1 MALRPTHLIAD
12 KRDGKEHSPSDIHW
26 LIESF
31 QSGKLTDYQM
41 TAWLMASYI
50 HGLSDEEMLAL
61 TEAMLHSGTVLART
75 ASGPP
80 RIDKHS
86 TGGVGDKISLP
97 LAPLAAA
104 CGLRV
109 PMIAGR
115 GLGHTGGTLDKLE
128 SIPGYSTRLTQR
140 QFEKTVSAAGAAIM
154 GQTEDIAPADRR
166 IYSLRDVTSTVA
178 CRPLIVASILSKK
191 LAEGLHGLVLDVK
204 VGRGAFMTNQ
214 ADARALARSLVQVSS
229 ALGTPAVARLTQMD
243 VPLGTTIGNA
253 LEVKESIQILRGEG
267 PADTTEL
274 TLVLVEEML
283 LLSKLTSQRSDARK
297 RAEEALSSG
306 AALERFKKM
315 VELQGGDPRVI
326 DHPARLPQTKKR
338 IDVLS
343 SGAGYVES
351 IDAYALAQVALELG
365 AGRAKASDEIDHAVG
380 IELHVRSGDR
390 LEKGDHLA
398 TLHVRKEDERWQQ
411 VTQAAFKLSKK
422 RKEPGKL
429 LLGPP
434 IRAK

>member
-12 KRDGKEHSPSDIHW
+12 KRDGKEHSPAEIHW

-31 QSGKLTDYQM
+31 QSGKLADYQM

-61 TEAMLHSGTVLART
+61 TEAMLHSGTVLARP

-86 TGGVGDKISLP
+86 TGGVGDKISLS
-97 LAPLAAA
+97 LAPIAAA
-104 CGLRV
+104 CGLHV

-140 QFEKTVSAAGAAIM
+140 QFEKTVNTAGAAIM

-204 VGRGAFMTNQ
+204 VGRGAFMKNRAT
-214 ADARALARSLVQVSS
+214 ARALAQSLVRVSS

-253 LEVKESIQILRGEG
+253 LEVKEAIQILRGEG

-283 LLSKLTSQRSDARK
+283 LLSKLTTKRSDVRK
-297 RAEEALSSG
+297 RALDAISNG
-306 AALERFKKM
+306 TAFERFKKM

-326 DHPARLPQTKKR
+326 DHPERLPKTKKR
-338 IDVLS
+338 LEVVS
-343 SGAGYVES
+343 PRGGYIEAV
-351 IDAYALAQVALELG
+351 DAFALAQVALELG

-380 IELHVRSGDR
+380 IELHVRSG
-390 LEKGDHLA
+390 EKIAKGQPLA
-398 TLHVRKEDERWQQ
+398 TLHVRTKDEGWQKA
-411 VTQAAFKLSKK
+411 TESAFSFSTKP
-422 RKEPGKL
+422 KEPGKL
-429 LLGPP
+429 LLGPA
-434 IRAK
+434 IRP